1 MRQVKTPAVS
11 NAGAWAMNIISSVS
25 IIMVNKQLMAPS
37 GYGFLLRHYFL
48 LCSHNIDGIPFHCHI
63 PRWVDLS
70 QVRVLHSQAGSLWEL
85 LRFSIAANLS
95 ITGMNF
101 SLMLNSVGFYQ
112 ISKLSMIPVV
122 CFLEWL
128 LHNKNYSRRVIMSVF
143 VVAFG
148 VGICTVTDLEVNT
161 KGLLCA
167 SVAVLSTSL
176 QQIMIG
182 SLQKKYSIGSFELL
196 SNTAPIQAASLLLVI
211 VLTFCCLVRQ
221 LESKNIP
228 HSCPFVSG
236 NFNVHRSLLTVFFYR
251 AALHPPLLHLA
262 VFCNASQYICIGR
275 FSAVSFQVLGHTK
288 TLCVLILG
296 WMLFDSALTVNNVFG
311 MMLAVLGMIFYS
323 SSVEAEKQEQH
334 NPPLPGAEDEEAQ
347 PLNDR
352 PDGAGQAKA

>member
-25 IIMVNKQLMAPS
+25 IIMANKQLMAPS
-37 GYGFLLRHYFL
+37 GYGFCFATTLT
-48 LCSHNIDGIPFHCHI
+48 GFHFTVTSLVGWI
-63 PRWVDLS
+63 SAKSGYSTPK
-70 QVRVLHSQAGSLWEL
+70 QVPLWEL

-161 KGLLCA
+161 RGLLCA

-196 SNTAPIQAASLLLVI
+196 SNTAPIQAASLLLVGPFADYFLNGYLLLDYDFSYGAI
-211 VLTFCCLVRQ
+211 LFIL
-221 LESKNIP
+221 L
-228 HSCPFVSG
+228 SC
-236 NFNVHRSLLTVFFYR
+236 T
-251 AALHPPLLHLA
+251 LA

-323 SSVEAEKQEQH
+323 SSMEAEKQEQH